1 MATSG
6 AYYNTAFNFTYAVAK
21 ASDPTVFF
29 TSTFTAGE
37 VKVSKRSGSGAITT
51 ANIASLPVPNSSGLM
66 NISLTAS
73 EMQADEI
80 TVEFIPSSGDFGARA
95 VSITTEPTPG
105 DILEVQKSAV
115 AIADFRATGFSTFDP
130 ATDTVANVT
139 TVGSV
144 SGSVGSVVA
153 AVTAGTV
160 SDKTGYS
167 ISGSLTTLDALD
179 TAQDSQHSTTQSAIS
194 GLNNISASDV
204 YTEFTSGSNEDVF
217 KANVSGLATASALT
231 TVDTEVGQI
240 KAKTDQLTFT
250 VANQVDANALTG
262 GGGGGGSATSSNQT
276 TIINHLTDIKGAGW
290 TSTDNLAEITEDV
303 TGLNGDAMRG
313 TDGASTTTPPTA
325 AAIYSEFT
333 SGSNEDAFKADV
345 SGLATASALST
356 VDGNVDA
363 ILVDTGTTLPSTL
376 STIEGKVD
384 TVDSNVDSVL
394 ADTGTSLPSTLST
407 IESKIDTVDNNVDAV
422 LVDTGTSL
430 PTTLSTIEGKV
441 DTVDTNVDSVL
452 VDTGTTLPSTLST
465 MEGKIDTVDGNVD
478 AVLVDT
484 GTTIPATLSTMDGK
498 IDTLDTV
505 ADSILSDTGTDGVV
519 LSTATLESI
528 ADNILKRDVDN
539 VEATANEHTLA
550 TIILCMLESSR
561 SDTTWTIK
569 RSDGATT
576 HVTKTLTL
584 DSTADPVTGVD

>member
-6 AYYNTAFNFTYAVAK
+6 AYSGSAFNFSYLLVK
-21 ASDPTVFF
+21 ASDPTAFF
-29 TSTFTAGE
+29 TGSFTAGD
-37 VKVSKRSGSGAITT
+37 VKVVKRTGSTCAAATNITT
-51 ANIASLPVPNSSGLM
+51 LPTHQYEGVFKFQLSS
-66 NISLTAS
+66 T
-73 EMQADEI
+73 EMTADEVTI
-80 TVEFIPSSGDFGARA
+80 VINAASADVVDEAI
-95 VSITTEPTPG
+95 SIVTEPTPS
-105 DILEVQKSAV
+105 DVLEVASASV
-115 AIADFRATGFSTFDP
+115 SGVADFKATGFSTFNP
-130 ATDTVANVT
+130 ASDTVANVT

-250 VANQVDANALTG
+250 VSNQVDANALTG
-262 GGGGGGSATSSNQT
+262 GGGGDATSSNQS
-276 TIINHLTDIKGAGW
+276 TIINHLTDMKGAGW
-290 TSTDNLAEITEDV
+290 TSTDTLAEITEDV

-356 VDGNVDA
+356 VDSNVDA

-384 TVDSNVDSVL
+384 TVDTNVDSVL
-394 ADTGTSLPSTLST
+394 ADTGTTLPSTLST
-407 IESKIDTVDNNVDAV
+407 IEGKIDTVDNNVDAV
-422 LVDTGTSL
+422 LVDTGTTL
-430 PTTLSTIEGKV
+430 PSTLSTIEGKV
-441 DTVDTNVDSVL
+441 DVVDS
-452 VDTGTTLPSTLST
+452 
-465 MEGKIDTVDGNVD
+465 NVD

-498 IDTLDTV
+498 IDTLDAV

-519 LSTATLESI
+519 LSTATLNSI
-528 ADNILKRDVDN
+528 ADAILKRDVDN

-550 TIILCMLESSR
+550 TIILCILESSR
-561 SDTTWTIK
+561 SSTTWTIK

-584 DSTADPVTGVD
+584 NASAQPVTGVQ